1 MEATPAAGPRPV
13 RDGLS
18 RGVLGLPSALVMS
31 VATMAPAA
39 AIFFNTIPQAGIV
52 GSAIPLTYV
61 IGFVLALLVAH
72 QVAALAAEMPG
83 SGSFYTFVARGLGAR
98 PGFITGWL
106 VLITYLVVAPFAF
119 IALGDS
125 LQADI
130 QSWTG
135 VNLPWEVWFLVA
147 VVVVFGIVYLGIQE
161 SLRVDMTLIAIEV
174 GICIALGL
182 TVLAVLGGKGEL
194 TTTPLTLSGL
204 PKGANF
210 FLGVVLAILS
220 FLGFEAA
227 ATLGAETRNPKRYIP
242 IAILG
247 SATVIGLFYVFMA
260 YVAVSGFGVN
270 EMAKYATNASPFGV
284 IATHFW
290 GRAGG
295 TLVDIAQIVSFY
307 GLGVAITNG
316 TARILFTIGREGLF
330 PRWLGQLGGSRNV
343 PRNAVLGIGIVAI
356 ALGLGLGVWQT
367 PIVAY
372 GFLGTL
378 DTVAFLVV
386 FLLIN
391 CACFFYFWRHIGG
404 SQFNWLRHAAIP
416 LVASVA
422 VIAVLIGNL
431 VPVPP
436 APYNT
441 VPWIVVGWIVVG
453 AVVIAVVGR
462 RDATALSRAGVVLA
476 GEEEVD
482 LAQTPA

>member
-1 MEATPAAGPRPV
+1 MATANPHSSTVQNELA
-13 RDGLS
+13 

-31 VATMAPAA
+31 IATMAPAA

-61 IGFVLALLVAH
+61 IGFALALLVAH

-98 PGFITGWL
+98 SGFITGWL
-106 VLITYLVVAPFAF
+106 VLITYLLIAPFAF

-135 VNLPWEVWFLVA
+135 LNLPWEIWFLVS
-147 VVVVFGIVYLGIQE
+147 VVVVFTIVYLGIQE
-161 SLRVDMTLIAIEV
+161 SLRFYMTMIAIEV

-182 TVLAVLGGKGEL
+182 TVLAVLGGKGQL
-194 TTTPLTLSGL
+194 TSTPLTLSGL

-247 SATVIGLFYVFMA
+247 SAVVIGLFYVFMS
-260 YVAVSGFGVN
+260 YVAVVGFGVHD
-270 EMAKYATNASPFGV
+270 MAKYATNASPFGV

-295 TLVDIAQIVSFY
+295 TLVDIAQVVSFY

-316 TARILFTIGREGLF
+316 TARILFTVGREGLF
-330 PRWLGQLGGSRNV
+330 PRWLGEVSSSRNI
-343 PRNAVLGIGIVAI
+343 PRNAVLGIGAI
-356 ALGLGLGVWQT
+356 ALLLGLGLGVWQT

-391 CACFFYFWRHIGG
+391 GACFFYFWRHVGG
-404 SQFNWLRHAAIP
+404 SRFNWFRHALIP
-416 LVASVA
+416 LVASLA

-431 VPVPP
+431 FPVPP

-441 VPWIVVGWIVVG
+441 VPWIVVGWIIVG
-453 AVVIAVVGR
+453 AVVVTVLGK
-462 RDATALSRAGVVLA
+462 RDPNALGRAGQVLA
-476 GEEEVD
+476 GEADLEV
-482 LAQTPA
+482 APAPS

>member
-1 MEATPAAGPRPV
+1 MEAANSESPKVTQQ
-13 RDGLS
+13 LS

-61 IGFVLALLVAH
+61 IGFVLALLLAH

-83 SGSFYTFVARGLGAR
+83 SGSVYTFVARGLGAR

-106 VLITYLVVAPFAF
+106 LLISYLVVAPFTF
-119 IALGDS
+119 IALGTS

-135 VNLPWEVWFLVA
+135 VALPWEFWFLVA
-147 VVVVFGIVYLGIQE
+147 TIVVFGIVYLGIQE

-174 GICIALGL
+174 GVCIALGL
-182 TVLAVLGGKGEL
+182 TVLAVLGSKGQL
-194 TTTPLTLSGL
+194 TTTPLTLSGM

-227 ATLGAETRNPKRYIP
+227 ATLGAETRHPKRYIP

-247 SATVIGLFYVFMA
+247 SAAIIGVFYVFMA
-260 YVAVSGFGVN
+260 YVAVSGFGVQH
-270 EMAKYATNASPFGV
+270 MAKYAANAAPFGV
-284 IATHFW
+284 IAARFW
-290 GRAGG
+290 GRPGG

-316 TARILFTIGREGLF
+316 TARILFTVGREGLF
-330 PRWLGQLGGSRNV
+330 PRRLGRLGGTRKI
-343 PRNAVLGIGIVAI
+343 PQNAVLFIAAVAI
-356 ALGLGLGVWQT
+356 VLGLGLGAWQT

-386 FLLIN
+386 YLLIN
-391 CACFFYFWRHIGG
+391 IACFSYFWRHVGG
-404 SQFNWLRHAAIP
+404 SQFNWLRHGVIP
-416 LVASVA
+416 LIASVA
-422 VIAVLIGNL
+422 VVAVLAGTL

-441 VPWIVVGWIVVG
+441 VLWIVVGWIMVG
-453 AVVIAVVGR
+453 AAVITVVAR
-462 RDATALSRAGVVLA
+462 RDATALSRAGSVLA
-476 GEEEVD
+476 GEEETG
-482 LAQTPA
+482 ATAISG